1 MSVQG
6 AKYEIFKIR
15 SADGKNEADFA
26 KEEFRVGNVYY
37 YENILSPYITGIIT
51 IISTAGSVESK
62 EDTQERIGSLHTSL
76 PLEAGCEI
84 FMKIKNTLGEVLD
97 FSSKRN
103 TFKRLYVNE
112 VQVIDKSST
121 KEILQVRFVSKIGMA
136 NNSRRVT
143 KHYRG
148 SISGSVKKILK
159 DKFKLPN
166 NRIEIDDSSNSYSF
180 AGMTKRPFDI
190 IAMLAKQTIPKN
202 TANPGYFAFETKS
215 GFKYISVDKI
225 INAEPYEQ
233 TYHYNGSIGSSQQ
246 TKSDRNDFKIGA
258 LSIKRDQNLVDQIRS
273 GVYANKTIFFNP
285 ATYAFTEIDIT
296 VENDKLFKDPKF
308 STLGKTPK
316 LPSILDED
324 FKEGNKFHRV
334 QTAVLNIGGEKEN
347 IDPNNS
353 PEMYYAAGTTRY
365 NLLFS
370 QQHSITIP
378 CNTDLEAGDVI
389 RLEIEQITDDKEQ
402 GPDQKA
408 SGNYVI
414 QSLCHYFEAEKSVTS
429 LTLLRDSYGL
439 HFSKNT
445 SEKRG
450 QGKRLIKNNP
460 NRGGG

>member
-6 AKYEIFKIR
+6 AQYEIFKIR
-15 SADGKNEADFA
+15 SADGKNEVDLA
-26 KEEFRVGNVYY
+26 KGQFRIGNIYY

-51 IISTAGSVESK
+51 IISTSSAAQSK
-62 EDTQERIGSLHTSL
+62 EDTQERLGSLHTSL

-84 FMKIKNTLGEVLD
+84 FMKIKDTVGKGLD

-121 KEILQVRFVSKIGMA
+121 SEMLQIRFISKIGIV

-148 SISGSVKKILK
+148 NISGSVKKILK

-166 NRIEIDDSSNSYSF
+166 NIIKIDDSSNSYSF
-180 AGMTKRPFDI
+180 MGMMKRPFDL

-215 GFKYISVDKI
+215 GFNYVSADSI
-225 INAEPYEQ
+225 INAKPYKK
-233 TYHYNGSIGSSQQ
+233 TYFYDGNLQSSVQS
-246 TKSDRNDFKIGA
+246 KSDKNDFKIGV
-258 LSIKRDQNLVDQIRS
+258 LTVRKDQNIVDQMRS

-285 ATYAFTEIDIT
+285 SNYEFTEIDIT

-308 STLGKTPK
+308 STLGKKPK
-316 LPSILDED
+316 LPKFLDED
-324 FKEGNKFHRV
+324 FKEGNNFHRV

-347 IDPNNS
+347 VDPNNS

-370 QQHSITIP
+370 QQHSIVVP
-378 CNTDLEAGDVI
+378 CNTDLEAGDVL
-389 RLEIEQITDDKEQ
+389 RLEIEDISEKKEQ

-408 SGNYVI
+408 SGNYI
-414 QSLCHYFEAEKSVTS
+414 IKSLCHYFESEKSVTS
-429 LTLLRDSYGL
+429 MTLIRDSYGL

-445 SEKRG
+445 
-450 QGKRLIKNNP
+450 
-460 NRGGG
+460 